1 MIEAGRPLQ
10 WGDCAM
16 VGGKLGEKNLCQERY
31 FKEGVIMPLKYI
43 QGVQQ
48 HKNKICSLFESSL
61 VVTLSSFGEGENHT
75 GADEEWS

>member
-1 MIEAGRPLQ
+1 
-10 WGDCAM
+10 
-16 VGGKLGEKNLCQERY
+16 
-31 FKEGVIMPLKYI
+31 MPLKYI

-61 VVTLSSFGEGENHT
+61 VVTLSSFGEGENHA